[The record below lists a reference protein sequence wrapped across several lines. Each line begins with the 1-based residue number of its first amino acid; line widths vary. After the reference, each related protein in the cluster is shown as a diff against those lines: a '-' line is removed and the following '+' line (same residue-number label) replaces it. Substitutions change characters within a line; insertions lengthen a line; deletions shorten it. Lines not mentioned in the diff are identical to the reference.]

1 MNPTHPKPTRSEQ
14 REAARAK
21 AAELRARNQKN
32 AARKKVLTIGSS
44 ILGVLA
50 VAALVFVIVANN
62 QPKPQFDPSNLGAN
76 GGIKIGTDLVA
87 FTETTTPVVT
97 PGLDGTVP
105 TLITYLDY
113 QCPACQA
120 FELSNMAQIRQWV
133 TEGRLALD
141 IRPISFLDRASLNN
155 YSSRAANAAYC
166 VATQSPN
173 KFFDFNEALFNAQ
186 PAENTA
192 GPENSVIYA
201 AAKSV
206 GAENLDK
213 IKNCID
219 DGSHNTY
226 VKNFSDKS
234 LSEPI
239 PEAKDGSS
247 VGGTPTIMM
256 NGVVFSG
263 DYTNAAEFSQW
274 VLSFLTPTN

>member
-32 AARKKVLTIGSS
+32 AARKKVLAVGSS

-155 YSSRAANAAYC
+155 Y
-166 VATQSPN
+166 
-173 KFFDFNEALFNAQ
+173 
-186 PAENTA
+186 
-192 GPENSVIYA
+192 
-201 AAKSV
+201 
-206 GAENLDK
+206 
-213 IKNCID
+213 
-219 DGSHNTY
+219 
-226 VKNFSDKS
+226 
-234 LSEPI
+234 
-239 PEAKDGSS
+239 
-247 VGGTPTIMM
+247 
-256 NGVVFSG
+256 
-263 DYTNAAEFSQW
+263 
-274 VLSFLTPTN
+274 